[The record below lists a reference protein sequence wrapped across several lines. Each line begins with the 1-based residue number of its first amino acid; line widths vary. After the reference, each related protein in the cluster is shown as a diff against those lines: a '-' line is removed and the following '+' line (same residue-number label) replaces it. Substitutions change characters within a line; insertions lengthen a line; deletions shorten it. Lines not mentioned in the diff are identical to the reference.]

1 MLENKSFNLKL
12 IYKVKINNWKYQLIK
27 SIDSFCSWYIQKSW

>member
-27 SIDSFCSWYIQKSW
+27 GIDSFCSWHI